1 MMNRIIMVIAA
12 TSLLSFTTNY
22 QKARVSE
29 IGKSIFLTNCA
40 RCHGVDGTKGK
51 WGAKNL
57 KQSVL
62 TDSALTNVISKGKGL
77 MPSWKN
83 KLAEKEIDAVKE
95 YVKTLRHS
103 V

>member
-1 MMNRIIMVIAA
+1 MWNKIIMVMVA

-22 QKARVSE
+22 QKTHVSE
-29 IGKSIFLTNCA
+29 IGKSIYLTNCA

-57 KQSVL
+57 RQSVL
-62 TDSALTNVISKGKGL
+62 PDSALTNVISRGKGL

-83 KLAEKEIDAVKE
+83 RLADKEIDAVKE
-95 YVKTLRHS
+95 YVKILRRS